1 MQYRVLE
8 IERETR
14 SLSILILFSESII
27 NWDKVIGELL
37 LNLVN
42 SSGVWERKLI
52 REIGKRNVKVQKAK
66 HSKKDYK
73 HREKLL
79 IDKFS
84 G

>member
-1 MQYRVLE
+1 MLE

-42 SSGVWERKLI
+42 SSGVLERKLI

>member
-42 SSGVWERKLI
+42 SSGVLERKLI